1 LIVNG
6 TNQRL
11 QWRGV
16 QVRESRSNY
25 KKRLPEKTMN
35 PQWER
40 TKDLKSVPETLAS
53 LQSFASFIAAVL
65 DYRPAQWHSRTI
77 TPCIIVC

>member
-1 LIVNG
+1 
-6 TNQRL
+6 
-11 QWRGV
+11 
-16 QVRESRSNY
+16 
-25 KKRLPEKTMN
+25 MN